1 MTDKLDIVID
11 KLNRVEANLADMK
24 PKSLP
29 AEPTKE
35 NIQFAIDGVL
45 ATLDQL
51 QDQLLEQADYM
62 RVLAKA
68 IRGK

>member
-1 MTDKLDIVID
+1 MTDKLDIIVD
-11 KLNRVEANLADMK
+11 KLNRVEANLADLK
-24 PKSLP
+24 PAPLP
-29 AEPTKE
+29 VGPTKE

-68 IRGK
+68 IRAK